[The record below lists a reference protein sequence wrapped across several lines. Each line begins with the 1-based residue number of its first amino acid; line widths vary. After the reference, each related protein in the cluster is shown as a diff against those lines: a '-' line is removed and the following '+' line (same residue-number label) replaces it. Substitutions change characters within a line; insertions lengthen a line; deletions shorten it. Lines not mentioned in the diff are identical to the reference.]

1 MIVFLFGISLT
12 MNVML
17 FFLVVFL
24 IKYRKIIGYFISV
37 KNRFEK
43 TDEIVNNEEFKD
55 FMECDK
61 L

>member
-1 MIVFLFGISLT
+1 MIVFLFGVSLT

-17 FFLVVFL
+17 FLVVLFL
-24 IKYRKIIGYFISV
+24 IKYRKIVSYFVSV

-43 TDEIVNNEEFKD
+43 TDEIVNSEEFKD

>member
-1 MIVFLFGISLT
+1 MIKFLFGVSLT
-12 MNVML
+12 MNIIM
-17 FFLVVFL
+17 FFVIVFL
-24 IKYRKIIGYFISV
+24 IKYRKIVSYFISV

-43 TDEIVNNEEFKD
+43 TEEILNVEEFKD